1 MFVME
6 FDNWFEKIK
15 SNREHFI
22 EYYVNQFGEENRNL
36 ITERFDS
43 LKFCFFINPYDIG
56 YWMSSQLKDDYAIAT
71 YQFLKDSASKL
82 DIDISKISLI
92 FDEKLGHISINSN
105 DKNVESKID
114 KLFGTGTIGSA
125 YIPDEFLFD
134 NLYSFRNLNNFIN
147 GEGKEYSD
155 AKEKLLE
162 RRLLFL
168 MDMGDITIEGRPID
182 YFSSE
187 DCKEFVSSPNFKKL
201 LHKYQELAETAF
213 KYKKEVDYRYQHLT
227 DYMKKKISSEQQI
240 IEKYNRLK
248 QGVNNPDKI
257 KEYEKL
263 CKEEIASLRI
273 FCGNFDISN
282 CLDKNV
288 ALDYIVDSIGT
299 QCTTFFND
307 YLSQQEI
314 VIFLCPFRSIP
325 GYEDVDLRHEI
336 RHGITSSLSI
346 NGNITTYKIGNKI
359 EKYIDKECV
368 ERELSDYNEWVTQI
382 EAQKE
387 TKDAFSKG
395 IYIIS
400 KPSLKNYNF
409 VGQTSTYDSY
419 LPLFEII
426 YNALPFSAKQSQI
439 ESSNESL
446 YNTISLNQLIA
457 IEKMILNRCRTNDEL
472 VGALNNISEQLKSDA
487 IKR

>member
-56 YWMSSQLKDDYAIAT
+56 YWMSFQLKDDYTIAT
-71 YQFLKDSASKL
+71 YQFLQASASKL
-82 DIDISKISLI
+82 DIDISKISVI
-92 FDEKLGHISINSN
+92 FDEELDHLSINCD
-105 DKNVESKID
+105 DKNVEIKIG

-125 YIPDEFLFD
+125 YIPDEFLFH
-134 NLYSFRNLNNFIN
+134 NLYSFRNLNDFIN

-155 AKEKLLE
+155 AKEELLK

-187 DCKEFVSSPNFKKL
+187 DCKEFVNSPNFKKL
-201 LHKYQELAETAF
+201 LNKYQDLAEIAF
-213 KYKKEVDYRYQHLT
+213 KYKKEVDHRYQNLT
-227 DYMKKKISSEQQI
+227 DYMKKRISSEKQI

-248 QGVNNPDKI
+248 QGVNNPEKI
-257 KEYEKL
+257 KEYEKS
-263 CKEEIASLRI
+263 CKKEIASLRI
-273 FCGNFDISN
+273 FCSNFDISN
-282 CLDKNV
+282 CLDKDG

-307 YLSQQEI
+307 YLNHQEI

-325 GYEDVDLRHEI
+325 GYEDVALRHEI

-346 NGNITTYKIGNKI
+346 NGNNTTYKIGNKV

-368 ERELSDYNEWVTQI
+368 ESELSNYNEWVTQI
-382 EAQKE
+382 EAKKE
-387 TKDAFSKG
+387 TEDAFSKG

-400 KPSLKNYNF
+400 KPSLKNHNF
-409 VGQTSTYDSY
+409 VGKTSTYDSY
-419 LPLFEII
+419 LPLFEIV
-426 YNALPFSAKQSQI
+426 YSALPSSAKQSQI
-439 ESSNESL
+439 ATSNESL
-446 YNTISLNQLIA
+446 YNAIPLNQLRD
-457 IEKMILNRCRTNDEL
+457 IEKMILNGHETDNEL
-472 VGALNNISEQLKSDA
+472 IGTLHNISDQLKSNVT
-487 IKR
+487 KR